1 MNLSLSQSPELGV
14 YEILAHFNFNFVI
27 SLSFWIGTQLIFQR
41 YNLSFVFPS
50 PSLLAWHWSL
60 GI

>member
-27 SLSFWIGTQLIFQR
+27 SLSSWIGTQLIFQR
-41 YNLSFVFPS
+41 YNLSTS
-50 PSLLAWHWSL
+50 SLPRHY
-60 GI
+60 